1 MTETI
6 GTGNDAQAPGR
17 VSGRKIVALMLGFGV
32 VMVAALWLYWEL
44 HTRPFR
50 PLQNAIAAEFPDSRP
65 GVIGGR
71 HKSHKSGNPQT
82 LRIVIW
88 IDFDP
93 HADEERAENYGRR
106 LAALAAE
113 HHDLSNYD
121 ALEVR
126 LVQRV
131 GDSDSQ
137 MWSESR
143 PIAEWNVDSP
153 APSSVLTP

>member
-1 MTETI
+1 
-6 GTGNDAQAPGR
+6 
-17 VSGRKIVALMLGFGV
+17 MLGFGI
-32 VMVAALWLYWEL
+32 VMVAALWLYWEM

-50 PLQNAIAAEFPDSRP
+50 RLQNAIAAEFPDSRP

-93 HADEERAENYGRR
+93 HANEERAKEYGRR
-106 LAALAAE
+106 LAALAAQ
-113 HHDLSNYD
+113 HHDLSSYD
-121 ALEVR
+121 VLEVR

-131 GDSDSQ
+131 GDSDSL
-137 MWSESR
+137 MWLESR
-143 PIAEWNVDSP
+143 PIAEWNFESAPQSP
-153 APSSVLTP
+153 AAAL

>member
-1 MTETI
+1 MTETT
-6 GTGNDAQAPGR
+6 GTGDDVQAPR
-17 VSGRKIVALMLGFGV
+17 RISGRKVVALMLGFGV
-32 VMVAALWLYWEL
+32 VMVATLWLYWEL

-50 PLQNAIAAEFPDSRP
+50 ALQNAIAAEFPDSRP

-93 HADEERAENYGRR
+93 HADETRAKEYARR
-106 LAALAAE
+106 LAALAAQ
-113 HHDLSNYD
+113 HHDLSSYD
-121 ALEVR
+121 VLEVR

-153 APSSVLTP
+153 ATSSVATP